1 MLAAPPDLRPPRGL
15 PARLL
20 GCLVCS
26 AGVPGAFGPG
36 RPRDRHTRAALGV
49 VDLET
54 RPCPPDPPAPFTP
67 AGLRRPPIGR
77 YLVCSA
83 GVPGAFGPGRL
94 ISDRRGACP
103 PARRPRRE
111 LRSARRLEARPG
123 PAGPAAASNR
133 AVLGVHVLGLAL
145 PPPVGTAAGP
155 SGALHTGGVAAASH
169 RAELSAAGWSAQ
181 ALPQS
186 RCAARARRLARTEES
201 SQSALR
207 HASATHTTP
216 IAIQRNV
223 GTVS

>member
-111 LRSARRLEARPG
+111 PSVRRVVSKPGQALQAPRRPPIGRYLVCSAGVPGAFGPGRLISDRRGACPPARRPRRELRSARRLEARPG
-123 PAGPAAASNR
+123 PAGLAAASHR

-145 PPPVGTAAGP
+145 PPPTGTAALS
-155 SGALHTGGVAAASH
+155 SGAL
-169 RAELSAAGWSAQ
+169 
-181 ALPQS
+181 
-186 RCAARARRLARTEES
+186 RT
-201 SQSALR
+201 
-207 HASATHTTP
+207 
-216 IAIQRNV
+216 N
-223 GTVS
+223 GTRP

>member
-111 LRSARRLEARPG
+111 PSARRVVSKPGQALQAPRRPPIG
-123 PAGPAAASNR
+123 RSLVPPGGPPRPCRHPRAPQPCPPAPFTPAGLR
-133 AVLGVHVLGLAL
+133 Q
-145 PPPVGTAAGP
+145 PPIGRSLVPPGGP
-155 SGALHTGGVAAASH
+155 SRRCLSLGAP
-169 RAELSAAGWSAQ
+169 RAPGA
-181 ALPQS
+181 
-186 RCAARARRLARTEES
+186 
-201 SQSALR
+201 
-207 HASATHTTP
+207 
-216 IAIQRNV
+216 
-223 GTVS
+223 